1 MNIITTTEENNCEK
15 HDALRNCFKLVSS
28 IALAAILLATAVPLH
43 AQSVKFIKEPN
54 GAGTPKYIFLF
65 IGDGMSYPQI
75 QSAAYYAGK
84 DAAGIVDTVKKSTD
98 PHDSPVAGALSFF
111 QFPVAGSAQTYDA
124 TSFAPDS
131 ASTATSILTGKKTHS
146 SSINVDI
153 TKKIKFRTIAEQLK
167 AQKNWKI
174 GVLTTVNINHA
185 TPAAMYAHQASRK
198 SNYPI
203 GLELVASNFDYFA
216 GGALMEPQDKN
227 KDKESIY
234 DLAKKA
240 GYKVT
245 FTQKD
250 AAALKNGDKA
260 LVISE
265 VLADADAMN
274 YEEDRAQNEWALRDY
289 VKKGIEVL
297 DNKTGFFMMVEGGK
311 IDWACH
317 ANDARSSIADTIA
330 LSDAVEEAI
339 AFYNKH
345 PTETL
350 ILVTADHET
359 GGLTIGFAGT
369 DYNLFFKTLSN
380 QKISYAKF
388 DSDYIANYKKNNTS
402 FDDVMKD
409 ITTLFGLK
417 APSDEASKSGS
428 DKNGGVYLTQY
439 EYNRIKK
446 AYDKTMAG
454 DTSRDQAEY
463 ELYGTYEPLS
473 VTITHILNNKSGIGF
488 MSYSHTGLP
497 VPVFAAGCGQN
508 AFSGYYDNTDIYK
521 KLAAL
526 TRVKQD

>member
-1 MNIITTTEENNCEK
+1 MNITNSSKESRNNENE
-15 HDALRNCFKLVSS
+15 LFRNSFKLIAS
-28 IALAAILLATAVPLH
+28 IALIALFALRALPLN
-43 AQSVKFIKEPN
+43 AQTFAKTPDGK
-54 GAGTPKYIFLF
+54 GAPKYVFLF

-84 DAAGIVDTVKKSTD
+84 DAAGIVDVVKKSEN
-98 PHDSPVAGALSFF
+98 PSDSPEMKALSFY
-111 QFPVAGSAQTYDA
+111 QFPVAGSASTYDA

-131 ASTATSILTGKKTHS
+131 ASTATSIFTGYKTHS

-153 TKKIKFRTIAEQLK
+153 TKKIKYRTIAEQLRD
-167 AQKNWKI
+167 QKKWKI
-174 GVLTTVNINHA
+174 GVVSTVNLNHA
-185 TPAAMYAHQASRK
+185 TPAATYAHQASRK
-198 SNYPI
+198 SNYAI
-203 GLELVASNFDYFA
+203 GLELVESNFDYFA
-216 GGALMEPQDKN
+216 GGALMEPQDKKN
-227 KDKESIY
+227 DKESIY
-234 DLAKKA
+234 SLAQKA
-240 GYKVT
+240 GYTVA
-245 FTQKD
+245 FTQKE
-250 AAALKNGDKA
+250 AGALKNGDKA
-260 LVISE
+260 IVVSE
-265 VLADADAMN
+265 TLADADSMS
-274 YEEDRAQNEWALRDY
+274 YDEDRASKEWALRDY
-289 VKKGIEVL
+289 VRKGIEVL

-317 ANDARSSIADTIA
+317 ANDARSSIADTLA
-330 LSDAVEEAI
+330 LSEAVEEAI
-339 AFYNKH
+339 DFYNKH
-345 PTETL
+345 PKETL
-350 ILVTADHET
+350 IIVTADHET

-473 VTITHILNNKSGIGF
+473 VNITHILNNKSGIGF

-526 TRVKQD
+526 TKIKKE